1 MAVRSLLVAAS
12 AMTPLVL
19 ASLAGADPA
28 VQPPDTGRTFMGPV
42 FAQPP
47 TGRQRQVIEHPEQVL
62 VRFKPTATPEAIS
75 NVLGGT
81 QAIEVM
87 QTFDLVPNLMCIR
100 VPAGGVEPAVRA
112 LLASDL
118 VMYAHADRY
127 GQVSSQITPYGVN
140 LVKAPSLWASGAKGG
155 GTTVAVLDTGID
167 FATPDLPAPLA
178 TASFVDGETIDD
190 FNGHGTHCAGTAL
203 ARDNTSGVVGVA
215 PDANYLAAKVCDNSG
230 TFCGTAACISAL
242 NWAVMNGAT
251 VISMSFFVDDE
262 ATQALQD
269 TVDAAWNAGVMMFVA
284 AGNSGTTSTF
294 FPASYENVMSVAA
307 VDSSKVRAS
316 FSTTGPQVD
325 IAAPGVGVLSTYL
338 AGVVSAV
345 AQAQWNSTQQ
355 AALPLTGTFFG
366 TATGTIVNCGT
377 GNAPGDFPPGVNG
390 HIALIER
397 GGDTFVNKANR
408 AFAAGATGVMIYN
421 NAPGAFTGSLGGGPP
436 AIPCVSLTRADGLA
450 LAGAPGTT
458 GSITTSPVQDLAILS
473 GTSMACPHAAGAAA
487 TLISAYPPGLFTVS
501 QFRAALE
508 ASAEDLGAAGRD
520 DLFGHGLVNLEGA
533 KAYLDALSPP
543 CAVEYNGDFALN
555 PDDLG
560 DYITDYYTS
569 PALPGP
575 GGYASACPENE
586 APYDQGYR
594 TAFTLDGSPQCFEP
608 NPDNL
613 GDYITAYY
621 TGC

>member
-1 MAVRSLLVAAS
+1 MFFRRLLVAAS
-12 AMTPLVL
+12 ALTPAAL
-19 ASLAGADPA
+19 APVAAADPA

-47 TGRQRQVIEHPEQVL
+47 SGRQKQVIEHPEQVL
-62 VRFKPTATPEAIS
+62 VRFRPEATPEAIA

-81 QAIEVM
+81 QAIEVL
-87 QTFDLVPNLMCIR
+87 QTFDLVPNMMCIR

-112 LLASDL
+112 LLDSDL

-127 GQVSSQITPYGVN
+127 GQVSSQITPYGIN

-155 GTTVAVLDTGID
+155 GTTVALLDTGVD
-167 FATPDLPAPLA
+167 FATPDLPVPLA

-190 FNGHGTHCAGTAL
+190 LNGHGTHVAGTVL

-215 PDANYLAAKVCDNSG
+215 PDADYLAAKVCDNSG
-230 TFCGTAACISAL
+230 TFCGTAACIAAI
-242 NWAVMNGAT
+242 NWAVMNGAN
-251 VISMSFFVDDE
+251 VISMSFFVDDQP
-262 ATQALQD
+262 TQALQD

-284 AGNSGTTSTF
+284 AGNSGTTSTY
-294 FPASYENVMSVAA
+294 FPASYERVMAVAA

-345 AQAQWNSTQQ
+345 AQASWNSTQQ
-355 AALPLTGTFFG
+355 AALPLTNTFLG
-366 TATGTIVNCGT
+366 SAAGTIVNCGL
-377 GNAPGDFPPGVNG
+377 GNATGDFPPAVSG
-390 HIALIER
+390 HIALIQR
-397 GGDTFVNKANR
+397 GGDTFLNKANR
-408 AFAAGATGVMIYN
+408 ALAAGATGVMIYN
-421 NAPGAFTGSLGGGPP
+421 NAAGAFQGTLGGSPP
-436 AIPCVSLTRADGLA
+436 SIPCVTLTRADGLA
-450 LAGAPGTT
+450 LVAAPGTT
-458 GSITTSPVQDLAILS
+458 GTVTTSSVQHLAILS

-487 TLISAYPPGLFTVS
+487 TLMSEYPPGLFTVS

-508 ASAEDLGAAGRD
+508 AGAEDLGAVGRD

-533 KAYLDALSPP
+533 RAYLNALVPP
-543 CAVEYNGDFALN
+543 CAVEYNGDFTLN

-569 PALPGP
+569 PPIPGP
-575 GGYASACPENE
+575 GGYASACPANDP
-586 APYDQGYR
+586 PYDQGYR
-594 TAFTLDGSPQCFEP
+594 VNYTLDGSAQCFEP

-613 GDYITAYY
+613 GDYITGYF